1 MLSFKYVVHAF
12 YSLQISDSF
21 QYADI
26 KKKIGPVTLLVNNAG
41 IVHGKQI
48 VDIQD
53 EDIQKTLS
61 VNAMAHIWVFPLFSW
76 IMYMQ

>member
-12 YSLQISDSF
+12 YCMQISDSF

-61 VNAMAHIWVFPLFSW
+61 VNAMAHIWVFPLFS
-76 IMYMQ
+76 